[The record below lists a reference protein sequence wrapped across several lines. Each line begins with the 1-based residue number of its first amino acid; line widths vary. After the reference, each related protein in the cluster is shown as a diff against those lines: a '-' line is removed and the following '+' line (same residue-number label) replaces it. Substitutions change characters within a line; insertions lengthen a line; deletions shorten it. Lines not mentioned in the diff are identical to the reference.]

1 MSDDITDELSGIQLG
16 DKRRND
22 RSCAMIKALAAQP
35 QASINA
41 AFKGWSETI
50 AAYRFLDNAKV
61 TPGKILAPHRDAT
74 CRRIA
79 EYPVVLIPQDTTEL
93 DLTKHPPT
101 DAKCLNKPERF
112 GTYYHVQLAVTP
124 DKLPLGI
131 IGTESFSREPETLGK
146 SRERAS
152 LPIEEKESL
161 RWLTG
166 YREAC
171 RVAQQCPNTQIV
183 SIGDREADIF
193 DILLDAQQ
201 RLPVEQQPPAPPS
214 KKTSKKSST
223 RPSSRQSP
231 QTTESNRQSLDA
243 QPLDA
248 QTTASSS
255 RSPDTAEMPSCRS
268 SDTAAPTPRRADY
281 IIRSR
286 VDRCTLEPD
295 PSAGD
300 AAYRKVRAEVAASP
314 LRGTYSA
321 DLPATPKR
329 AARKATLEVR
339 AATVTIKPP
348 HARSQLA
355 PVVTNVVLVEEIGS
369 PDDDTR
375 VSWLLLTTLPIDTL
389 ENVLKV
395 VSYYAARWAIEIFF
409 RTLKSG
415 CRVEE
420 LQLETMARF
429 ENALAFYTIIAWR
442 VVFLTYLNREC
453 PELPC
458 TAVFEDA
465 EWKSTWTITRKEPL
479 PSTPP
484 SLGEFMKLVAE
495 LGGHNNRAKD
505 SAPGPQCIWQ
515 GLRRV
520 MDYATAW
527 LTFGP
532 ETTRSSV

>member
-1 MSDDITDELSGIQLG
+1 MSDNITDELSGIDLG

-22 RSCAMIKALAAQP
+22 RSVEIIRALAAQP

-41 AFKGWSETI
+41 AVDGWSDTL
-50 AAYRFLDNAKV
+50 AAYRFFNNPNV
-61 TPGKILAPHRDAT
+61 TPSQILAPHRDAT
-74 CRRIA
+74 CRRIV
-79 EYPVVLIPQDTTEL
+79 EHPVVLIAQDTTEL
-93 DLTKHPPT
+93 DLTKHPPS
-101 DAKCLNKPERF
+101 DAKCLNKPQRF
-112 GTYYHVQLAVTP
+112 GIYYHVQLAVTP

-131 IGTESFSREPETLGK
+131 IGTESFSRSPETLGK
-146 SRERAS
+146 ARERAS
-152 LPIEEKESL
+152 LPIEQKESL
-161 RWLTG
+161 RWLDG

-183 SIGDREADIF
+183 SIGDREADIY

-201 RLPVEQQPPAPPS
+201 RLPVDQQPPAPPS
-214 KKTSKKSST
+214 KKKRKKSST
-223 RPSSRQSP
+223 QQSARQSQ
-231 QTTESNRQSLDA
+231 QTMQSNRQSLAA
-243 QPLDA
+243 QA
-248 QTTASSS
+248 QDSSS
-255 RSPDTAEMPSCRS
+255 PPQDTAAAPSCTS
-268 SDTAAPTPRRADY
+268 SDTAAQELRRADY

-295 PSAGD
+295 PDAGD
-300 AAYRKVRAEVAASP
+300 AAYRKVRAEVEASP
-314 LRGTYSA
+314 LLGTYCV
-321 DLPATPKR
+321 DLPSTPKR

-348 HARSQLA
+348 HARSQLS
-355 PVVTNVVLVEEIGS
+355 PVTTNIVLVEEVGG

-375 VSWLLLTTLPIDTL
+375 VSWLLITTLPIDTL
-389 ENVLKV
+389 ENVMKV
-395 VSYYAARWAIEIFF
+395 VSYYAARWAIEIYF
-409 RTLKSG
+409 RTLKTG

-420 LQLETMARF
+420 IQLETMPRF
-429 ENALAFYTIIAWR
+429 ENALAFYAIIAWR

-458 TAVFEDA
+458 TAMFDDA

-479 PSTPP
+479 PATPP
-484 SLGEFMKLVAE
+484 SLGEFMKLVSE
-495 LGGHNNRAKD
+495 LGGHNNRAND

-532 ETTRSSV
+532 ETASRCV